1 MRLVKTSDRWNGSP
15 HTGGTASESTRSR
28 SSRGSGGSIRTSSSS
43 VSGNDMACHVPGS
56 GWASVS
62 RFSTRRFWRSTPRR
76 TRSMY
81 WRRLSPAGR
90 SAWSSSRSPRMVA
103 RGVRISCAMRAAM
116 PPRKASWSARRICSR
131 MRRFAEA
138 GEWVIAGRQGKG
150 PCLRQDGLAPVG
162 LEGQPEKRLG
172 RGVKGY
178 EGGRGPE
185 EEHALGKP
193 GQNVA
198 VADEPVHGQG
208 EPVDRRVEHAQLV
221 PHRGRLPP
229 HAGLVIQTRRQRLRL
244 LDDAPDAPGQ
254 VQADDEAADGREGA
268 GHRGAGEEKHG
279 ELSGLRA

>member
-1 MRLVKTSDRWNGSP
+1 MRLVKTSARWNGSP
-15 HTGGTASESTRSR
+15 HTGGIASESTRSR

-62 RFSTRRFWRSTPRR
+62 RFSTRRFWRSTPRS

-81 WRRLSPAGR
+81 WRRLSPGGR

-103 RGVRISCAMRAAM
+103 RGVRISCAMRQAM
-116 PPRKASWSARRICSR
+116 PLGRDDGHLGLVDGIEPGRLVLE
-131 MRRFAEA
+131 EA

-221 PHRGRLPP
+221 
-229 HAGLVIQTRRQRLRL
+229 
-244 LDDAPDAPGQ
+244 
-254 VQADDEAADGREGA
+254 
-268 GHRGAGEEKHG
+268 
-279 ELSGLRA
+279 